1 MCMNQFNLAILE
13 SEPEMDLNEESFS
26 AMQAIGLVT
35 VALTTI
41 SLGLYIGRE
50 IRFRYKFRRRTPSD
64 FFSYAGD
71 SVAAAEYGMGV

>member
-1 MCMNQFNLAILE
+1 MNQFNLATLE

-26 AMQAIGLVT
+26 ALQAIGMVT
-35 VALTTI
+35 IALATI

-50 IRFRYKFRRRTPSD
+50 IRFRYKFHRRTPSD

-71 SVAAAEYGMGV
+71 SIATAEYGMGV

>member
-1 MCMNQFNLAILE
+1 MNQFNLATLE

-26 AMQAIGLVT
+26 AMQALGMVT

-50 IRFRYKFRRRTPSD
+50 IRFRYRFYRRTPSD

-71 SVAAAEYGMGV
+71 SIASAEYGMGV

>member
-1 MCMNQFNLAILE
+1 MNQFNLATLE
-13 SEPEMDLNEESFS
+13 SEPEMDLSEESFS

-35 VALTTI
+35 IALATI

-50 IRFRYKFRRRTPSD
+50 IRFRYKFYRRTPSD

-71 SVAAAEYGMGV
+71 SITATEYGMGV